1 MSVTDDRFGRWRSAA
16 LDLPRA
22 LGPAVG
28 TAALRVTPEDFVVE
42 EDLGFAPDGGS
53 AHRLLWVEKRG
64 ANTLW
69 VAREIARRAG
79 VRADDVGFAGL
90 KDRHALTRQ
99 WFSVPA
105 TPRMPAVGDAGEGFR
120 VLAVEPHSR
129 KLRRGALAGNRFALR
144 LADFDGDRAALRARL
159 DAMATRGVPNGF
171 GAQRFGREGRNLDD
185 VRQWLATGRL
195 PGGRE
200 ARAFVFSAARAL
212 LFNMV
217 LAARIRDGSWER
229 LLPGELVNLD
239 GSGSFFAAPEPDAA
253 LLARLATGDVHPT
266 GPLPGRTDRAPA
278 GVALAC
284 EAAALAA
291 DADLVA
297 ALEAAGLEAERRA
310 LRLWPAELRLEDDTV
325 APVVHFR
332 LPRGAYATSVLHAMI
347 DVRGALPEEA

>member
-1 MSVTDDRFGRWRSAA
+1 VSADDLLRRWRSTA
-16 LDLPRA
+16 LELPRA
-22 LGPAVG
+22 LGPPVG
-28 TAALRVTPEDFVVE
+28 AATLRATPEDFVVE

-69 VAREIARRAG
+69 VAREFARRAG
-79 VRADDVGFAGL
+79 VRPDDVGFAGL

-99 WFSVPA
+99 WFSIPA
-105 TPRMPAVGDAGEGFR
+105 TPRVPAAGDAGEGFR
-120 VLAVEPHSR
+120 VLAVLPHSR
-129 KLRRGALAGNRFALR
+129 KLRRGALAGNLFALR
-144 LADFDGDRAALRARL
+144 LTDFDGDRAALERRIGVI
-159 DAMATRGVPNGF
+159 ATRGVPNGF
-171 GAQRFGREGRNLDD
+171 GPQRFGRDGRNLDE
-185 VRQWLATGRL
+185 VAQRLATGRL

-212 LFNMV
+212 LFNGV

-239 GSGSFFAAPEPDAA
+239 GSGSFFCAPEPDDA
-253 LLARLATGDVHPT
+253 LLARLAAGDVHPT
-266 GPLPGRTDRAPA
+266 GPLPGRIGRAPA
-278 GVALAC
+278 GAALGL

-310 LRLWPAELRLEDDTV
+310 LRLWPSGLRLDGDAT

-347 DVRGALPEEA
+347 DCRGEVPEET